1 VVSRSGIDARDRI
14 VGLLHAA
21 DRQGTSLRSPA
32 AEHPRQFRGI
42 GFNMNFTTL
51 DWVIVVSYLV
61 ASVSIGLLGK
71 KYIGNVSH
79 YLVAGRELG
88 LYVGIA
94 TLAATEIGTI
104 TFMYNAELGYKYGF
118 SAFAP
123 ALISG
128 LVMIVVGRTGF
139 VISRF
144 RQMKLM
150 TVPEFFEVKYSRG
163 LRLLT
168 GVLVALGGILN
179 MGVFLKIEGE
189 FLTIVSGINV
199 KYLVAVMTAIL
210 LLELIYTVV
219 GGMVSV
225 VITDFLQYV
234 LLSVAT
240 IVVSIYAAYHAG
252 WNNIVHKVA
261 TTMGDAGFSPLQNP
275 KFGVTFLV
283 WQVLLWFS
291 VHTCWQT
298 TAMRMFSTKS
308 AETSK
313 RVMAWTGFIYLGR
326 GMLPMLWGIAAL
338 TMFGIGRAEQGVPL
352 PVVGGQQLAPI
363 DAMPAMLATIL
374 GPGIKGIVVAG
385 MLAATMSVNSSYLLG
400 WSAVISQD
408 VVLPIRQ
415 LMNKPPLSSQRQI
428 LVNRIANL
436 FVSLFLMFWGL
447 YYTPPGAVYLYLNIT
462 GTIFLAGAFVC
473 VVGGLYWKRANTAG
487 GYLAMLMG
495 AIGAIVPFF
504 FLRWSENVTG
514 FIAFGLAA
522 FGLVAGSLIVR
533 SSAGGNLSQ
542 PAGPTAEEVAP

>member
-1 VVSRSGIDARDRI
+1 
-14 VGLLHAA
+14 
-21 DRQGTSLRSPA
+21 
-32 AEHPRQFRGI
+32 
-42 GFNMNFTTL
+42 MNFTTL
-51 DWVIVVSYLV
+51 DWAIVASYLI
-61 ASVSIGLLGK
+61 ASVSIGWLGK
-71 KYIGNVSH
+71 RYIGNVSH

-88 LYVGIA
+88 VYIGIA

-118 SAFAP
+118 SAFAA

-128 LVMIVVGRTGF
+128 LVMIIVGRTGF
-139 VISRF
+139 VIGRF
-144 RQMKLM
+144 RQLKLM
-150 TVPEFFEVKYSRG
+150 TVPEFFEMKYSRG

-168 GVLVALGGILN
+168 GVLVAVGGILN

-199 KYLVAVMTAIL
+199 RYLVAVMTVIL

-240 IVVSIYAAYHAG
+240 IMVSISAVHHAG
-252 WNNIVHKVA
+252 WANIVHKV
-261 TTMGDAGFSPLQNP
+261 TVTLGDAGFSPIQNP
-275 KFGVTFLV
+275 KFGLTFII
-283 WQVLLWFS
+283 WQILLWFS
-291 VHTCWQT
+291 VNTCWQT

-308 AETSK
+308 PETSQ
-313 RVMAWTGFIYLGR
+313 RVMTWTGFIFLGR

-338 TMFGIGRAEQGVPL
+338 TLFGVGRTDHGVPL
-352 PVVGGQQLAPI
+352 PVVGGHELAPI
-363 DAMPAMLATIL
+363 DAMPAMLAIIL

-408 VVLPIRQ
+408 VILPIRR
-415 LMNKPPLSSQRQI
+415 LMNKPPLDSRRQI
-428 LVNRIANL
+428 LVNRVANL
-436 FVSLFLMFWGL
+436 FVGLFLMFWGL
-447 YYTPPGAVYLYLNIT
+447 YYRPPGAVYLYLNIT
-462 GTIFLAGAFVC
+462 GTIFLAGAFVS
-473 VVGGLYWKRANTAG
+473 VVGGLYWKRANTTG

-495 AIGAIVPFF
+495 AAGAIVPFF

-514 FIAFGLAA
+514 FVAFGLAA
-522 FGLVAGSLIVR
+522 AGLVGGSLLGR
-533 SSAGGNLSQ
+533 SSTSNNFSGTTK
-542 PAGPTAEEVAP
+542 PAVGETAQ